1 MPSAPDLYACL
12 GVPRKATPDQIRQA
26 YRLAARRFHPDVNHD
41 PQAQEEFKVI
51 TYAHE
56 ILNDPQRRSEY
67 DARLAN
73 NPKSAFTTALQYSRS
88 KLMRLPEAQVVYVLA
103 DVIPAAAPKTA
114 RPSIN
119 LCLVVDR
126 STSMQGVRLDQ
137 VNTAAQ
143 QIVESLKAS
152 DTFAVVAFSD
162 RAEVIVPT
170 QPCANKPAIISKI
183 STIHA
188 GGGTEILQGLLCG
201 LMELQQT
208 IGPDTINHLIL
219 LTDGR
224 TYGDEDDCLLLATLA
239 QTDGITISGLGLGDE
254 WNDAFIDRLS
264 SLTGGVSRYISAP
277 AVVTRLLAEH
287 VHGLGDSL
295 GRIQIQT
302 TCDPGVKLVSAFRV
316 APEAQPLA
324 ADNQPIRL
332 GTLNQGEPISVLLEF
347 TVSSTTDPDRS
358 MARLWVI
365 GDILSAGKT
374 GERWPADISLQQTD
388 SADSTPPPL
397 AIVTAL
403 DKLTLYRLQEK
414 AWADAEEGNIAK
426 ATQRLQTLASRLQ
439 ATGQHELATV
449 ALAEAARLNQT
460 RQISAENRK
469 RIKYGTRALIPPSS
483 KS

>member
-1 MPSAPDLYACL
+1 MSSTPDLYACL
-12 GVPRKATPDQIRQA
+12 GVPRKATPEQIRQA
-26 YRLAARRFHPDVNHD
+26 YQFAARRFHPDINHD
-41 PQAQEEFKVI
+41 LQAPEEFKII
-51 TYAHE
+51 TFAYE
-56 ILNDPQRRSEY
+56 VLNDPQRRAEY
-67 DARLAN
+67 DIRLAA
-73 NPKSAFTTALQYSRS
+73 NPKSTFTSNIQCSRT

-103 DVIPAAAPKTA
+103 NVAPAPAPKTA
-114 RPSIN
+114 RPPIN

-126 STSMQGVRLDQ
+126 STSMQGARLDQ
-137 VNTAAQ
+137 VNTSAQ
-143 QIVESLKAS
+143 QIVESLRAT
-152 DTFAVVAFSD
+152 DTFAVIAFSD
-162 RAEVIVPT
+162 RAEVVVPA
-170 QPCANKPAIISKI
+170 QPCTNKPAIISKL

-201 LMELQQT
+201 LTELQRAVN
-208 IGPDTINHLIL
+208 PDTINHLIL

-224 TYGDEDDCLLLATLA
+224 TYGDEDDCLLLALLA
-239 QTDGITISGLGLGDE
+239 QSDGITISGLGLGDE
-254 WNDAFIDRLS
+254 WNDAFVDRLAG
-264 SLTGGVSRYISAP
+264 LTGGVSRYISTP

-295 GRIQIQT
+295 GRVQIQT
-302 TCDPGVKLVSAFRV
+302 TCDPGVRLVSAFRV
-316 APEAQPLA
+316 APDAQPLVT
-324 ADNQPIRL
+324 DSQPIKL
-332 GTLNQGEPISVLLEF
+332 GHLHHGEPISVLLEF
-347 TVSSTTDPDRS
+347 TVTSTPDPERP

-374 GERWPADISLQQTD
+374 GERWPTDIRLQQTD
-388 SADSTPPPL
+388 TADAAAPPPD
-397 AIVTAL
+397 IVTAL

-426 ATQRLQTLASRLQ
+426 ATQRLQSLASRLQ

-483 KS
+483 KT